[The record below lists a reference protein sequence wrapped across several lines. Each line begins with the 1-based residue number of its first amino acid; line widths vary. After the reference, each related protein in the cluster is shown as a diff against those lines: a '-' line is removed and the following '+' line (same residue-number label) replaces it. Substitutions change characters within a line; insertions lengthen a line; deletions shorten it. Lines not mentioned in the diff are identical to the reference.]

1 MKVALSFAMLAF
13 LMLAGCTS
21 LKPGCIIQDKL
32 SALSTDVV
40 ASKLQ
45 CANKFAV
52 KADMDKI
59 VAGIGMCKTGPIA
72 DAVCP
77 MLVGTV
83 VDKLASTAI
92 PAEWQ
97 CTATDAKALVKGAL
111 SDACKLIPVSQ
122 YTSP

>member
-1 MKVALSFAMLAF
+1 MKYLLAF
-13 LMLAGCTS
+13 LLLLSGCTS
-21 LKPGCIIQDKL
+21 LKPGCLIQDKL
-32 SALSTDVV
+32 AGLSTDVV
-40 ASKLQ
+40 VSKLQ
-45 CANKFAV
+45 CKNVFAV
-52 KADMDKI
+52 RADMDKI

-83 VDKLASTAI
+83 VDKLASSAI

-97 CTATDAKALVKGAL
+97 CSALDAKALVKEAL

-122 YTSP
+122 FTKE